1 MTEPLSDF
9 EMSNLMAAVGPFED
23 RAHIAVAVSGGADS
37 MALALLAAKWVE
49 RNGGTLSA
57 LSVDHALRADSGA
70 EARQVASWLG
80 SRGIDHHCLMW
91 TGVKPQSAIQARAR
105 AARYD
110 LLNDWCCQNR
120 VLHLLL
126 AHHQEDQAET
136 FLLRLGRG
144 SGMDGL
150 AAMAAI
156 VEKPAMRLLRP
167 LLDIPKA
174 RLRATLEAASQPWLE
189 DPSNE
194 NTAFERIR
202 IRKSLPDLM
211 AAGMTVQ
218 GLTETASRMARA
230 RVALEAGA
238 SQLLAGC
245 CSLHPAGYARVQ
257 GTALFSAADEF
268 SLRALARMLI
278 CVGGGKYGPRLQ
290 KLEHLHEE
298 MKTAFMDGPAV
309 WKGATLAGC
318 RVLPIKDGVAAAGF
332 LICREGRAL
341 PEAQQVNG
349 ALELDWDNRFRLR
362 LRGPKNS
369 LFQDTML
376 QPLGR
381 NGWNSLV
388 AQAPEMRTVTM
399 PVPAR
404 MTLPALVDGQGVVAV
419 PHLNYHREALCEG
432 APIFDK
438 AVFYP
443 RQTLSG
449 TGFLVAH

>member
-1 MTEPLSDF
+1 MTKPLSDL
-9 EMSNLMAAVGPFED
+9 EMSNLMAAVGPFEE

-37 MALALLAAKWVE
+37 MALTLLAAKWVQD
-49 RNGGTLSA
+49 NGGSLSA
-57 LSVDHALRADSGA
+57 LSVDHGLRSESAA
-70 EARQVASWLG
+70 ETRQVANWLG
-80 SRGIDHHCLMW
+80 SRGIDHHCLSW
-91 TGVKPQSAIQARAR
+91 TGVKPHTALQVRAR
-105 AARYD
+105 TARYD
-110 LLNDWCCQNR
+110 LLNDWCRQNR

-136 FLLRLGRG
+136 FLLRLGSG

-167 LLDIPKA
+167 LLGIPKA

-245 CSLHPAGYARVQ
+245 CALHPAGYARVQ
-257 GTALFSAADEF
+257 GLTLFSAADEM
-268 SLRALARMLI
+268 SLRALARVLM
-278 CVGGGKYGPRLQ
+278 CVGGGDYGPRLQ
-290 KLEHLHEE
+290 KLEHLHEK
-298 MKTAFMDGPAV
+298 MKAAFIDGPV
-309 WKGATLAGC
+309 GWKGATLAGC
-318 RVLPIKDGVAAAGF
+318 RVLPIKDSAAAGDF

-341 PEAQQVNG
+341 PEPQQVNG

-362 LRGPKNS
+362 LRGPKSS

-381 NGWNSLV
+381 SGWNSLLV
-388 AQAPEMRTVTM
+388 QAPEMRAASM

-404 MTLPALVDGQGVVAV
+404 TTLPALVDGQGVVAV
-419 PHLNYHREALCEG
+419 PHLSYHREGLCEG
-432 APIFDK
+432 TPGFDQ
-438 AVFYP
+438 AVFHP